1 MIECVI
7 ITRPLLSLYKAHEV
21 ADKVEKSLLKITS
34 TLNLFLS
41 MLSRTKRKNLR
52 ALIPVKGNLGIDSL
66 VDHHFARAYGFIVLK
81 LKDNQAKIVDFY
93 KNEFVR
99 KKEHL
104 GVKTS
109 RCAIEYEID
118 VLFTESIG
126 EISFHI
132 LKSNMID
139 VFKAEAGSS
148 VKETIDDYY
157 AKQIKAAGRT
167 RSFN

>member
-1 MIECVI
+1 MFTIKFKQD
-7 ITRPLLSLYKAHEV
+7 T
-21 ADKVEKSLLKITS
+21 
-34 TLNLFLS
+34 
-41 MLSRTKRKNLR
+41 KNLR
-52 ALIPVKGNLGIDSL
+52 VLIPVKENLGMDSV
-66 VDHHFARAYGFIVLK
+66 VDHHFARASGYLVLK
-81 LKDNQAKIVDFY
+81 LKGDQPEIIAFY
-93 KNEFVR
+93 ENKFLK

-118 VLFTESIG
+118 VLFTASIG

-139 VFKAEAGSS
+139 VFKAEAGSL

-157 AKQIKAAGRT
+157 ANKLKRLEEPEHLIEESQISKMLPHGN
-167 RSFN
+167 S